1 MTMCRRALA
10 ALVVST
16 LFGCVGAPPAPK
28 SDTVSVATLGAQA
41 GKPIKREML
50 RAEVMRVADRY
61 AVTMAEEADRIR
73 DAEGGERFGY
83 FATGWKLGTR
93 TAALQ
98 IAMGENAVENL
109 LDMLVLTSLTRHSVE
124 SYWAPKFLGGSR
136 GDGLIAASRA
146 FEDQIWKASGRVLT
160 PEQQESLRA
169 LIEEWIAQ
177 NPNQAYV
184 WEVRFTGFSGQR
196 AEELER
202 VASTGGLLAEAQRAL
217 DTVDELRVLSE
228 RMTYYLLR
236 APNIARLQAEL
247 GVHNV
252 LETAQVNR
260 LMDDLHR
267 TSGAVEQFGV
277 LAKQLPAEREAAITQ
292 LLREFGREREAA
304 IVQLAKEVTR
314 EREASIMQASGEL
327 GREREAAVRQVML
340 EQRQTVLA
348 LLKSQE
354 LAALVDRA
362 SVQSEDIID
371 AAFVRG
377 ALLILLWMVAYLV
390 VRVVSR
396 YWVGR
401 VGERK
406 ARNFGSIELGRGGTQ
421 VPVGEA
427 VARHAEN
434 GRTQSK

>member
-1 MTMCRRALA
+1 
-10 ALVVST
+10 
-16 LFGCVGAPPAPK
+16 
-28 SDTVSVATLGAQA
+28 
-41 GKPIKREML
+41 
-50 RAEVMRVADRY
+50 
-61 AVTMAEEADRIR
+61 
-73 DAEGGERFGY
+73 
-83 FATGWKLGTR
+83 
-93 TAALQ
+93 
-98 IAMGENAVENL
+98 
-109 LDMLVLTSLTRHSVE
+109 
-124 SYWAPKFLGGSR
+124 PKFLGGSR
-136 GDGLIAASRA
+136 GDALLAASRA
-146 FEDQIWKASGRVLT
+146 FENQVWKASARVLT
-160 PEQQESLRA
+160 PEQQQSLRA
-169 LIEEWIAQ
+169 LIEESIAQ

-217 DTVDELRVLSE
+217 DTVDEVRVLSE
-228 RMTYYLLR
+228 RMAYYLLR
-236 APNIARLQAEL
+236 APTIARLQAEL
-247 GVHNV
+247 GVYNV
-252 LETAQVNR
+252 LETAQINR

-267 TSGAVEQFGV
+267 TSSAVEQFGV

-314 EREASIMQASGEL
+314 EREASIMQASAEL

-362 SVQSEDIID
+362 SVQSEDIIN

-390 VRVVSR
+390 VRVASGH
-396 YWVGR
+396 WIGR
-401 VGERK
+401 MGERK
-406 ARNFGSIELGRGGTQ
+406 ARNFGSIDLARGETQ

-427 VARHAEN
+427 VARHEN
-434 GRTQSK
+434 GRTKSK

>member
-1 MTMCRRALA
+1 MSMRREALL
-10 ALVVST
+10 ALVLLT
-16 LFGCVGAPPAPK
+16 LLGCAGEPLAPR
-28 SDTVSVATLGAQA
+28 SDTVSVAALGAQA

-61 AVTMAEEADRIR
+61 AVTMAQEADRIR

-124 SYWAPKFLGGSR
+124 SYWSPKFLGGSR
-136 GDGLIAASRA
+136 GDGLLAASRA

-169 LIEEWIAQ
+169 LIEEWIAK
-177 NPNQAYV
+177 NPDHAYV
-184 WEVRFTGFSGQR
+184 WEVRFSGFSGQR
-196 AEELER
+196 AEALER
-202 VASTGGLLAEAQRAL
+202 VSATGGLLAEAQRAME
-217 DTVDELRVLSE
+217 TVDEVRVLSE
-228 RMTYYLLR
+228 RMAYYLLR
-236 APNIARLQAEL
+236 APTIARLQAEL
-247 GVHNV
+247 GVYNV
-252 LETAQVNR
+252 LETAQINR

-277 LAKQLPAEREAAITQ
+277 LAKQLPAERDAAITQ

-304 IVQLAKEVTR
+304 IMQLAKEVTR
-314 EREASIMQASGEL
+314 EREASIVQASQEL
-327 GREREAAVRQVML
+327 SREREAAVRQVML
-340 EQRQTVLA
+340 EQRQTVVA

-362 SVQSEDIID
+362 SVQSEDIIN

-390 VRVVSR
+390 VRVVSG

-401 VGERK
+401 TGDRK
-406 ARNFGSIELGRGGTQ
+406 APTFGSIAVGRGGTQ

-427 VARHAEN
+427 VARRGEK
-434 GRTQSK
+434 R